1 MVVVRPRGVA
11 RSRVVVVRPRW
22 EVRPMWVARSRE
34 IVVRSRGIVVRS
46 RGIVFRPRGVVVRPR
61 GVARSMRTP
70 AYELSSWSVGPH
82 GGVRLAPVVKLRTH
96 RPTKTAS
103 LICAHH
109 YVVLKPERDCLMR

>member
-22 EVRPMWVARSRE
+22 EVRPMGVARSRE

-46 RGIVFRPRGVVVRPR
+46 RGIVFRSRGKVVRSRGIVVRSREKVVRSRGIVVRPR
-61 GVARSMRTP
+61 GVA
-70 AYELSSWSVGPH
+70 
-82 GGVRLAPVVKLRTH
+82 RLAPVVKLRTH

-109 YVVLKPERDCLMR
+109 YVVLKPERVVS